1 MFNHSVSNALSSLI
15 EHIEGAY
22 APNTIRAYKSDMEE
36 FIRYCASENFCAL
49 PAEPAVI
56 ARFLQQTL
64 SQNIKSATISRKVS
78 SISAIHRLSCLNDP
92 TKHPEVKIT
101 LRKIFRQLG
110 RRFDQA
116 FPITRPILEKMLAV
130 CNKDLH
136 GLRAKA
142 LLLLAYDS
150 MRRRSELIALRVE
163 DMELVSQDGASILLR
178 KSKTDQQ
185 GSGKFIHLSNETIK
199 SIEDWLA
206 AAKITSGFILR
217 GIQPNGV
224 VTSSL
229 CDSRIGRIYKTLAK
243 RAHLSEKIIQGIS
256 GHSMRVGGA
265 QDLLALG
272 ASLPQI
278 MVKGGWAKTDT
289 VMRYVERVRGHVYMN
304 M

>member
-1 MFNHSVSNALSSLI
+1 MFNDTASKSLSNLI
-15 EHIEGAY
+15 DHIDGAY
-22 APNTIRAYKSDMEE
+22 APNTIRAYKSDMGE
-36 FIRYCASENFCAL
+36 FIRYCASENCCAL

-64 SQNIKSATISRKVS
+64 SQNIKSATICRKVS

-136 GLRAKA
+136 GLRDKA

-150 MRRRSELIALRVE
+150 MCRRSELIALRVE
-163 DMELVSQDGASILLR
+163 DMGIVSQNQICILLR

-185 GSGKFIHLSNETIK
+185 GSGKFIHLSRETIK
-199 SIEDWLA
+199 TVEDWLA

-217 GIQPNGV
+217 GIKPNGV
-224 VTSSL
+224 VTGSL
-229 CDSRIGRIYKTLAK
+229 CDSRIGRIYKTLAT
-243 RAHLSEKIIQGIS
+243 RAQLSGKIVQSIS

-278 MVKGGWAKTDT
+278 MVKGGWVKPDT

>member
-1 MFNHSVSNALSSLI
+1 MFNHSVLKALSSLI
-15 EHIEGAY
+15 EHIDGAY
-22 APNTIRAYKSDMEE
+22 APNTIRAYMSDMEE
-36 FIRYCASENFCAL
+36 FIRYCSRENYCAL

-64 SQNIKSATISRKVS
+64 SQNIKSATINRKVS
-78 SISAIHRLSCLNDP
+78 SIIAIHRLSYLGDP
-92 TKHPEVKIT
+92 TKHPEVRIT

-116 FPITRPILEKMLAV
+116 FPLTRPLLEKMLAV
-130 CNKDLH
+130 CSKDLH
-136 GLRAKA
+136 GLRDRA

-150 MRRRSELIALRVE
+150 MRRRSELIGLRVE
-163 DMELVSQDGASILLR
+163 DMELNLKDGACILLR
-178 KSKTDQQ
+178 KNKTDQL
-185 GSGKFIHLSNETIK
+185 GSGKFIHLSSETIK
-199 SIEDWLA
+199 SIEVWLT

-217 GIQPNGV
+217 GIQPNRV

-278 MVKGGWAKTDT
+278 MVKGGWKKTDT
-289 VMRYVERVRGHVYMN
+289 VMRYVERVRGNVYIN

>member
-1 MFNHSVSNALSSLI
+1 MFNHSVSKALSSLI

-36 FIRYCASENFCAL
+36 FIRYCVSENCCAL

-92 TKHPEVKIT
+92 TKHPEVRIT

-130 CNKDLH
+130 CSKDLH
-136 GLRAKA
+136 GLRDKA

-150 MRRRSELIALRVE
+150 MCRRSELIALRVE
-163 DMELVSQDGASILLR
+163 DMGIVSQNQICILLH

-185 GSGKFIHLSNETIK
+185 GSGKFIHLSKEAIK
-199 SIEDWLA
+199 SVEDWLA
-206 AAKITSGFILR
+206 AAKITSGFILS
-217 GIQPNGV
+217 GIKPNGV
-224 VTSSL
+224 VTGSL
-229 CDSRIGRIYKTLAK
+229 CDSRIGRIYKTLAT
-243 RAHLSEKIIQGIS
+243 RAQLSGKIVQSIS

-278 MVKGGWAKTDT
+278 MVKGGWVKPDT
-289 VMRYVERVRGHVYMN
+289 VMRYVERVRGNVYMN